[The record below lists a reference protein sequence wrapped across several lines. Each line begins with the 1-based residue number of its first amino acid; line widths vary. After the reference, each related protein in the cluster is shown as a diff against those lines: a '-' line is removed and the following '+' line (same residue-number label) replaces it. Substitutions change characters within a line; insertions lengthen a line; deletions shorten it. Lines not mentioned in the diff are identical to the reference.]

1 MKDKKVI
8 GFCFSGINPE
18 YQHII
23 LNSVCNEAQ
32 KLGFRVFI
40 FNSLGR
46 YVKGN
51 AHDKG
56 EINIFNLI
64 NFDLL
69 AGLVILTETISH
81 KPTVD
86 KLVREARLR
95 DIPVVTVDGRVD
107 GCYNFVLSNS
117 SGFEKIVRHFVEFH
131 KFSRV
136 AIVSGI
142 PDNDVSERR
151 IEIYKKV
158 LLENNIPVREEYIKY
173 GMFWHIPAQNA
184 AQELMQLAEPP
195 EAIVFAND
203 AMAVAAAIRLSEL
216 GFKIPDDVCVS
227 GFDGLEIALNHD
239 VPITTASSAVDSI
252 GIEAVRVIDR
262 VLKGEKQETEIS
274 LEPQMNYAKSCGC
287 NEISFTRPKLTK
299 YDFYINHNGNNIF
312 YSQMIRLNELMT
324 GAKSLEQAAD
334 FLERSA
340 RHAWCQ
346 RLWIYIIDDFIKT
359 SHNLDEIYGDQNYLK
374 EGYSKNMNLFLS
386 MRERK
391 RVRTDPETLDVA
403 ELFPEREKN
412 HEEFP
417 NMMFFPLHFRDR
429 TIGYL
434 AMDYRPLDL
443 NFYFMHSWL
452 MNISTNLENLRREQE
467 ISNLAL
473 KYQRLYI
480 TDSLTGLYNRRGF
493 YKKVSAILPKCVE
506 DGAEVMVISIDLDD
520 LKPINDLFGHAQG
533 DVAITIVSTS
543 ILSMGDNYISARF
556 GGDEFIVLGVG
567 CGELE
572 AKRFTEHFQMLIDT
586 YNIESDKPYMVSA
599 SCGFH
604 AGRPKML
611 DDIDEF
617 IKIADEEMYTTK
629 SARKSHK
636 NYRNRK
642 R

>member
-1 MKDKKVI
+1 MKDKRVI

-252 GIEAVRVIDR
+252 GIEAVRVIENPA
-262 VLKGEKQETEIS
+262 G
-274 LEPQMNYAKSCGC
+274 A
-287 NEISFTRPKLTK
+287 TK
-299 YDFYINHNGNNIF
+299 
-312 YSQMIRLNELMT
+312 
-324 GAKSLEQAAD
+324 
-334 FLERSA
+334 
-340 RHAWCQ
+340 
-346 RLWIYIIDDFIKT
+346 
-359 SHNLDEIYGDQNYLK
+359 
-374 EGYSKNMNLFLS
+374 
-386 MRERK
+386 
-391 RVRTDPETLDVA
+391 
-403 ELFPEREKN
+403 
-412 HEEFP
+412 
-417 NMMFFPLHFRDR
+417 
-429 TIGYL
+429 
-434 AMDYRPLDL
+434 
-443 NFYFMHSWL
+443 
-452 MNISTNLENLRREQE
+452 
-467 ISNLAL
+467 
-473 KYQRLYI
+473 
-480 TDSLTGLYNRRGF
+480 
-493 YKKVSAILPKCVE
+493 
-506 DGAEVMVISIDLDD
+506 
-520 LKPINDLFGHAQG
+520 
-533 DVAITIVSTS
+533 
-543 ILSMGDNYISARF
+543 
-556 GGDEFIVLGVG
+556 
-567 CGELE
+567 
-572 AKRFTEHFQMLIDT
+572 
-586 YNIESDKPYMVSA
+586 
-599 SCGFH
+599 
-604 AGRPKML
+604 
-611 DDIDEF
+611 
-617 IKIADEEMYTTK
+617 
-629 SARKSHK
+629 
-636 NYRNRK
+636 
-642 R
+642 